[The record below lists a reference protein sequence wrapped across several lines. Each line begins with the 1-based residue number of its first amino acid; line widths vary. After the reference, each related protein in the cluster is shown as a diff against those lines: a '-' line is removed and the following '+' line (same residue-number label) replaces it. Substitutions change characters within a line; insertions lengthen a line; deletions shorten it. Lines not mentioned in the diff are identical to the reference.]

1 MTKKKVLREIPAE
14 GQKTSV
20 AKGLVQL
27 MRPRQW
33 IKNGFV
39 LAPLIFAGE
48 FSVAVSVAKAV
59 AAALLF
65 CCASSI
71 VYIINDVCD
80 IKRDRAH
87 PIKSKT
93 RPLAAGIVRVNHA
106 VWLAMFLFC
115 LLGAGF
121 VYLPATIVVIGC
133 YLLLNIA
140 YSLYLKHQPVIDIF
154 TIAFGFVLR
163 VYAGA
168 EALAVPVSGWMFV
181 TTLCLALYLAA
192 VKRRQELLFSGK
204 EGRKVLKSYTVPLV
218 DRYAEVS
225 STGSLLFYSL
235 FVITERPDM
244 VVTIP
249 FVLYGLFRYWYI
261 VEALD
266 GGESPSDALLGDLQ
280 LSLTVLSWLA
290 VCITIIWRSGG

>member
-1 MTKKKVLREIPAE
+1 MTKEKVSPEVPADR
-14 GQKTSV
+14 QIASV

-39 LAPLIFAGE
+39 LAPLIFTGE
-48 FSVAVSVAKAV
+48 FSVALSVAKAV
-59 AAALLF
+59 AAAFLF

-71 VYIINDVCD
+71 VYIINDICD
-80 IKRDRAH
+80 IERDRAH
-87 PIKSKT
+87 PIKSKK
-93 RPLAAGIVRVNHA
+93 RPLAAGTVTVRHA
-106 VWLAMFLFC
+106 VYLAI
-115 LLGAGF
+115 LLCCVLGTGF
-121 VYLPATIVVIGC
+121 MYFPTTGVVIGC
-133 YLLLNIA
+133 YLLLNTA
-140 YSLYLKHQPVIDIF
+140 YSLYLKHQPVVDIF
-154 TIAFGFVLR
+154 TIALGFVLR

-168 EALAVPVSGWMFV
+168 EALGVPVSGWMFV

-192 VKRRQELLFSGK
+192 VKRRQELLLSGK
-204 EGRKVLKSYTVPLV
+204 DGRKVLKNYTVPLV

-266 GGESPSDALLGDLQ
+266 GGESPSDVLLGDLQ
-280 LSLTVLSWLA
+280 LSLTVLLWLV